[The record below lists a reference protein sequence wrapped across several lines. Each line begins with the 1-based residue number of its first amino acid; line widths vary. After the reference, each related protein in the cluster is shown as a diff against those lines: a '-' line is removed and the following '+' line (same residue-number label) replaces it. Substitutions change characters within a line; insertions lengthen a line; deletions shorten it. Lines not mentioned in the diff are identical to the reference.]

1 MRNTEKKTNILNEF
15 RCFDNKKAN
24 RCIKNFVLFFYMK
37 QDECKK
43 SYQWKSQFGDK
54 VHTLLVLYE
63 DNTGEWMNNAID
75 RAHLKS
81 KVFRQKWFCNKYFNE
96 NNI

>member
-1 MRNTEKKTNILNEF
+1 MSSVGLTTKKQIIVKKTLYYYLYET
-15 RCFDNKKAN
+15 RW
-24 RCIKNFVLFFYMK
+24 M
-37 QDECKK
+37 QK
-43 SYQWKSQFGDK
+43 SYQWKSQFDDR

-81 KVFRQKWFCNKYFNE
+81 KVFRQKWFCNQYFNE

>member
-1 MRNTEKKTNILNEF
+1 M
-15 RCFDNKKAN
+15 
-24 RCIKNFVLFFYMK
+24 
-37 QDECKK
+37 QK
-43 SYQWKSQFGDK
+43 SYQWKSQFDDK

-81 KVFRQKWFCNKYFNE
+81 KVFRQKWFCNQYFNE